1 MLLKLS
7 ILHIIILRGVK
18 FMSNT
23 LNERLKQARK
33 NLGLSQEY
41 VADVMEMHRT
51 TITAIETGSR
61 KVTASEL
68 KAFAELYGVT
78 LNDLMYNE
86 EIKNEDK
93 MFARAFSS
101 LSDIDKEEIMNLIEF
116 KKKFKER
123 KIKERYLMNA

>member
-1 MLLKLS
+1 
-7 ILHIIILRGVK
+7 
-18 FMSNT
+18 MSNT

-51 TITAIETGSR
+51 TITAIEIGSR

-78 LNDLMYNE
+78 LNELIYNE
-86 EIKNEDK
+86 ENKNEDK